1 MERIDQKMKKLV
13 YTFLFAVPCA
23 VSAAV
28 SIPEIEAGSVTC
40 VQKSTSRKVEI
51 GYRLKNAPAIV
62 TIDIMTNGV
71 SIGGEHLSY
80 LSGDVNKVVYEG
92 GNRLITW
99 MPNKAWPGDKVAEN
113 VTVSVTAWATN
124 APPDWMVVSLVDTNG
139 YVRYYAEESTIPFG
153 VENNLYK
160 TEQMVFRKIP
170 AANVCYRFGSPMTE
184 KGRSNDKEAA
194 QMITLKDDF
203 YLGIYEVTQRQY
215 ELITGKRPA
224 YFKNDSCYRFRP
236 VENLSVTAI
245 RGSGSWPD
253 GGHIVADD
261 SFMGILGDRTGLYGF
276 DLPTEAEWEFAA
288 RASCGNALYNGKELT
303 GDTTSDNL
311 DDIARYRRNGGY
323 ATGAS
328 SEPASNSTVEHG
340 TADVG
345 SFDRNA
351 YGLYD
356 MLGNVWERCL
366 DRYIDFPT
374 VGELE
379 AGGPGDRGSTSSRT
393 IRGGSWKNDASS
405 IRSASRNGVGA
416 TSSFNHTGF
425 RVWRNAVVR

>member
-1 MERIDQKMKKLV
+1 MKKLV
-13 YTFLFAVPCA
+13 YTFLFAVPFA

-28 SIPEIEAGSVTC
+28 SIPEIEAGSITC
-40 VQKSTSRKVEI
+40 VQKSPSRKVEI
-51 GYRLKNAPAIV
+51 GYCLKNAPAIV

-80 LSGDVNKVVYEG
+80 LSGDVNKVVYES

-124 APPDWMVVSLVDTNG
+124 APPDWMVVSLVDANG
-139 YVRYYAEESTIPFG
+139 YVRYYADESAIPFG

-170 AANVCYRFGSPMTE
+170 AANACYRFGSPMTE
-184 KGRSNDKEAA
+184 KGRSDDKEAA
-194 QMITLKDDF
+194 QMVTLKDDF

-215 ELITGKRPA
+215 ELITGNRPA
-224 YFKNDSCYRFRP
+224 YFNNDDCYQLRP
-236 VENLSVTAI
+236 VENLPVTSI
-245 RGSGSWPD
+245 RGS
-253 GGHIVADD
+253 D
-261 SFMGILGDRTGLYGF
+261 SFMGILGARTGLYGF

-288 RASCGNALYNGKELT
+288 RAGCGNALYNGKELT
-303 GDTTSDNL
+303 GNTTSANL

-323 ATGAS
+323 ATGGS
-328 SEPASNSTVEHG
+328 SEPASDSTVEHG
-340 TADVG
+340 TAEVG

-366 DRYIDFPT
+366 DWYIAYPT
-374 VGELE
+374 AEELE
-379 AGGPGDRGSTSSRT
+379 SGGPAGDRVSTSSRT

-416 TSSFNHTGF
+416 DLPFNHTGF
-425 RVWRNAVVR
+425 RVWHNGVVR

>member
-1 MERIDQKMKKLV
+1 
-13 YTFLFAVPCA
+13 
-23 VSAAV
+23 
-28 SIPEIEAGSVTC
+28 
-40 VQKSTSRKVEI
+40 
-51 GYRLKNAPAIV
+51 
-62 TIDIMTNGV
+62 
-71 SIGGEHLSY
+71 
-80 LSGDVNKVVYEG
+80 
-92 GNRLITW
+92 
-99 MPNKAWPGDKVAEN
+99 
-113 VTVSVTAWATN
+113 
-124 APPDWMVVSLVDTNG
+124 
-139 YVRYYAEESTIPFG
+139 
-153 VENNLYK
+153 
-160 TEQMVFRKIP
+160 
-170 AANVCYRFGSPMTE
+170 MTE
-184 KGRSNDKEAA
+184 KGRSDNEAA
-194 QMITLKDDF
+194 QMVTLKEDF

-215 ELITGKRPA
+215 ELIAGNRPSS
-224 YFKNDSCYRFRP
+224 FKNDSCYSCRP

-245 RGSGSWPD
+245 RGSVSWPE
-253 GGHIVADD
+253 GGHSVAGD
-261 SFMGILGDRTGLYGF
+261 SFMGILGARTGLYGF

-288 RASCGNALYNGKELT
+288 RAGCGNALYNGKELT
-303 GDTTSDNL
+303 GNTTSDNL

-328 SEPASNSTVEHG
+328 SEPASDSTVELG
-340 TADVG
+340 TAEVG

-393 IRGGSWKNDASS
+393 IRGGSWKNDAAS

-425 RVWRNAVVR
+425 RAWRNAVVR